1 MDNNEKTFTQE
12 EVNAIVSKRLQQERE
27 KYDKEFSA
35 KSLKLQARAT
45 LIENG
50 LSGDLVDALNLSDEE
65 TAKNSLD
72 AILKFKATNRPQLAG
87 MSYVPRRDSGGVHKD
102 GIRAAM
108 GLPE

>member
-72 AILKFKATNRPQLAG
+72 AILKFKATTTRPIG
-87 MSYVPRRDSGGVHKD
+87 SGYSPHGGGSPVKKND
-102 GIRAAM
+102 IRAAM

>member
-72 AILKFKATNRPQLAG
+72 AILKLKATNRPQFAG

-102 GIRAAM
+102 DIRAAM